1 MGVKRTP
8 GENNTGR
15 RLRKAGMED
24 DRRARIAALKVAGL
38 SIRQIHDRF
47 EETGVINPDTGK
59 AWSIGMIAEDLK
71 IIDDKWKAEAMR
83 DIGAWK
89 KIELEKLEDIENKA
103 RWAWEN
109 GIGKKAK
116 VLHEETTGGKDGGGT
131 KDSTTTEDLNG
142 DPRYLGILLDCQMR
156 RAKLIGLDEALK
168 TETTGKGGGPIEIS
182 DTERAAKLEELLVKV
197 TQRVEE
203 PKG

>member
-47 EETGVINPDTGK
+47 EETGVINPDTGR

-89 KIELEKLEDIENKA
+89 KIELEKLEDI
-103 RWAWEN
+103 
-109 GIGKKAK
+109 
-116 VLHEETTGGKDGGGT
+116 
-131 KDSTTTEDLNG
+131 
-142 DPRYLGILLDCQMR
+142 
-156 RAKLIGLDEALK
+156 
-168 TETTGKGGGPIEIS
+168 GGPGKMAS
-182 DTERAAKLEELLVKV
+182 GRRRRRLKRRQRAAKMAAG
-197 TQRVEE
+197 QRRAWSLRT
-203 PKG
+203 